1 MPEKPAK
8 PCVYTLAK
16 FLVDSEPSNNS
27 DGLRQAP
34 PMYTFTIV

>member
-1 MPEKPAK
+1 MLEKPAK

-16 FLVDSEPSNNS
+16 SLVDSEPSNNS
-27 DGLRQAP
+27 DGSRQAS